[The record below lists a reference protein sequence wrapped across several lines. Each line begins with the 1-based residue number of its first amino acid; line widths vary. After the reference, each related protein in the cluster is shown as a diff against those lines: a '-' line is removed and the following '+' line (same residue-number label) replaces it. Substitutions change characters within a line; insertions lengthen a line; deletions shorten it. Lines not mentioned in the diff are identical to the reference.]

1 MLHPDD
7 ESHALLNSTS
17 RSIRW
22 HQAFQKHPSTSAFA
36 LLDAGFFCLAWFW
49 HKVQRI
55 LAQGSTMVI
64 RWRGN
69 ANLCNLDSFS
79 WLCDQENWQP
89 QHGTHWALDCDVLRP
104 LTYSKVQE
112 AVSASPR
119 SVCARSPINSRKA
132 RSNASSDVCNPFRA
146 IPNKATNMLLRVA
159 FLSSCLNFWGPHY
172 WNDKKCKIRKKSY
185 HFEGQ
190 TVILQKGYAHMKLW
204 KCRASGMFA
213 TILATLA
220 TRLPDSGMAR
230 CRKTWRNRD
239 ARSCLMLTGI
249 P

>member
-1 MLHPDD
+1 MSHPDD
-7 ESHALLNSTS
+7 ESHDLLNSTS

-36 LLDAGFFCLAWFW
+36 CFCLAWFW
-49 HKVQRI
+49 HKFPLI
-55 LAQGSTMVI
+55 LAQGFTMRV

-89 QHGTHWALDCDVLRP
+89 PHGTHSALDCDVLRP

-132 RSNASSDVCNPFRA
+132 RSNASSDVWNPFRA
-146 IPNKATNMLLRVA
+146 IPNKATKCYKYVATGSISLVLSEFLRAILLKWQEVQA
-159 FLSSCLNFWGPHY
+159 LL
-172 WNDKKCKIRKKSY
+172 KILPFN
-185 HFEGQ
+185 HQ
-190 TVILQKGYAHMKLW
+190 TVILQKG
-204 KCRASGMFA
+204 
-213 TILATLA
+213 
-220 TRLPDSGMAR
+220 
-230 CRKTWRNRD
+230 
-239 ARSCLMLTGI
+239 
-249 P
+249 